1 MLIPAAHSYGRPPHI
16 LLCGL
21 MLLVM
26 LPFPALAADDILE
39 LQKFAVTG
47 SRIKRVDVEG
57 ISPLV
62 VLDREK
68 IESTGATTVKELFR
82 YVIYNSAGI
91 VSETNVQGTAP
102 ASAAIDLRGLGANRT
117 LVLVN
122 GRRMPVFPFAQGG
135 GGSQSDGASFVD
147 INLIPLGAIERVEI
161 LKDGASAIYGS
172 DAIAGVVNFILRKD
186 YEGAELTFDLGTT
199 DEGDGGEGHFTFT
212 AGMADERANLTL
224 TFDHFERNPI
234 WARDRSF
241 SESAN
246 GPIDNRSRSGNPG
259 TIVNLNTG
267 SLSPDPRCPPGSVS
281 GPFCMYDFAP
291 WVTLIPEVKRTSVAA
306 NGSFE
311 INENLSAFASA
322 MFMFSDSERDIAPVG
337 IPPELFVGADNPNNI
352 YPGSDLLVA
361 YRFLELGPRRDRFET
376 DTYNI
381 VAGLNGTFNEWD
393 WELGAGTGQV
403 DTKMTG
409 VNGYATLDSMQAE
422 VDNGT
427 LNPFGD
433 SPDFDPESV
442 MYTTRRRGKSNLD
455 FVDLKA
461 TGDILELTHGNVSAA
476 VGAEYRNED
485 YSDGFDPLTASGSVM
500 GVGGVSGDG
509 DRDVA
514 AVYAEFAIPVVNELE
529 VQLAGR
535 YDNYS
540 DFGGT
545 FNPKLGLRWR
555 PRGNLLFRA
564 SGGTGFK
571 APSLPELYSGD
582 IRLFDSVFD
591 PVTGA
596 PTEVNV
602 VSGGNPDLDAEESNN
617 YNLGLVWDINNAWDL
632 GLDYWRI
639 DNDNAVTAP
648 RPQFFVNN
656 ETAYP
661 DSVIRDDNGEID
673 TVITNFQNVA
683 SQKVWGIDF
692 STGARWMTAGSGDFG
707 LNLATTYLGS
717 FEQEPVSGAGFDE
730 LAGKDGRPRWR
741 GLTSL
746 SWSKANYSA
755 NVILNYVGDYKLTQN
770 DETVDAWTPV
780 DVQLG
785 WQPRSVEGGKVT
797 FGVKNLFNE
806 EPPTDPF
813 YERDPLW
820 PFYNKAL
827 HDPRGRFLYARYSHE
842 F

>member
-1 MLIPAAHSYGRPPHI
+1 MATSDARSCHRPPHI
-16 LLCGL
+16 ILSGLTLLA
-21 MLLVM
+21 M
-26 LPFPALAADDILE
+26 LPFPGLAADDVLE
-39 LQKFAVTG
+39 LERFEVTG

-57 ISPLV
+57 ISPVV

-68 IESTGATTVKELFR
+68 IERTGATTVTELFR
-82 YVIYNSAGI
+82 YIIYNSAGI
-91 VSETNVQGTAP
+91 INETLVQGTAP
-102 ASAAIDLRGLGANRT
+102 ASASIDLRGLGANRT

-122 GRRMPVFPFAQGG
+122 GRRLPVFPFAQGG
-135 GGSQSDGASFVD
+135 SSSQSDGASFVD

-186 YEGAELTFDLGTT
+186 YEGVEISFDLGST
-199 DEGDGGEGHFTFT
+199 DEGDGGEGHLTFT

-224 TFDHFERNPI
+224 TFDHMQRNPV

-281 GPFCMYDFAP
+281 GPFCLYDFAP

-311 INENLSAFASA
+311 INEGLSAFASA
-322 MFMFSDSERDIAPVG
+322 MFMSSDSERDIAPVG

-381 VAGLNGTFNEWD
+381 VGGLNGTFNDWD

-403 DTKMTG
+403 DTSIIG

-442 MYTTRRRGKSNLD
+442 MYTTRRRGKSTLD
-455 FVDLKA
+455 FADLKA
-461 TGDILELTHGNVSAA
+461 TGDILEMTHGYLSAA
-476 VGAEYRNED
+476 VGAEYRKEE
-485 YSDGFDPLTASGSVM
+485 YSDETDPLTASGAVM
-500 GVGGVSGDG
+500 GIGGVSGEG
-509 DRDVA
+509 DRTVFA
-514 AVYAEFAIPVVNELE
+514 AYAEFAVPLYTGLEL
-529 VQLAGR
+529 QLAGR
-535 YDNYS
+535 YDDYD
-540 DFGGT
+540 DFGDT
-545 FNPKLGLRWR
+545 VNPKLGLRWQ
-555 PRGNLLFRA
+555 PRSNLLFRA
-564 SGGTGFK
+564 SAGTGFK

-596 PTEVNV
+596 PAEVNV
-602 VSGGNPDLDAEESNN
+602 ISGGSPDLDAEESNN
-617 YNLGLVWDINNAWDL
+617 YNLGMVWDINNAWDL
-632 GLDYWRI
+632 SLDYWRI
-639 DNDNAVTAP
+639 DNDDAVSTPSA
-648 RPQFFVNN
+648 QFFVNN
-656 ETAYP
+656 ESAYP
-661 DSVIRDDNGEID
+661 DNVIRDENGDID
-673 TVITNFQNVA
+673 TVIANFQNVA

-692 STGARWMTAGSGDFG
+692 STGARWTTAGNGDFG
-707 LNLATTYLGS
+707 LNLATSYLGS

-741 GLTSL
+741 GLASL
-746 SWSKANYSA
+746 TWAKANYSA
-755 NVILNYVGDYKLTQN
+755 SVILNYVGDYELTQN
-770 DETVDAWTPV
+770 DDTVDAWTPV
-780 DVQLG
+780 DVQFG
-785 WQPRSVEGGKVT
+785 WQPQSIVGGTVT
-797 FGVKNLFNE
+797 LGVKNLFDE
-806 EPPTDPF
+806 EPSTDPF
-813 YERDPLW
+813 YVGDPLW
-820 PFYNKAL
+820 PFFNKAL
-827 HDPRGRFLYARYSHE
+827 NDPRGRFLYARYKHE